1 MTVEAGGVGEQF
13 EKDPPASWRFAR
25 RMDAGETSLS
35 EVHATIPVPRWGSR
49 LRRLLAFS
57 GPGYMVS
64 VGYMDPGN
72 WATDIAGGSKF
83 GYTLLSVIMLS
94 NLMAILLQALAAR
107 LGIVTGR
114 DLAQACRDAYPRG
127 VGVVLWLACEAAI
140 IACDLA
146 EVVGTAIA
154 LKLLFGI
161 PLIAGALITALDAFL
176 LLLLMNK
183 GFRFLEAFII
193 ALLVVIAICFL
204 IQIVLAAPPVA
215 GVLDGFV
222 PSPEIVT
229 NPEMLYI
236 AIGIIGATVM
246 PHNLYLHSSIV
257 QTRRFERD
265 DEGRRDAVKWATID
279 STIALMLA
287 LFVNAA
293 ILVVAAAV
301 FHANGKT
308 DVAEIE
314 DAYSLLSPLLG
325 VGIASVLFAIALL
338 ASGLNSTVT
347 ATLAGQI
354 VMEGFLRIRLPHW
367 MRRLLTRAI
376 AIVPVVVVTALYGE
390 QGTARLL
397 ILSQVVLSMQLPF
410 AVVPLVQFVSD
421 RKKMGAFAIPVP
433 VAILSWIVAAVILIL
448 NFKLLADTLT
458 GPA

>member
-1 MTVEAGGVGEQF
+1 MLLETGGVDAPMKAFGQE
-13 EKDPPASWRFAR
+13 PSGGWRFVR

-35 EVHATIPVPRWGSR
+35 EVHATIPVPQRGSW

-57 GPGYMVS
+57 GPGYMIS

-127 VGVVLWLACEAAI
+127 VGVMLWLACEAAI

-161 PLIAGALITALDAFL
+161 PLIGGALITAFDAFL

-204 IQIVLAAPPVA
+204 IQIILAAPPVA
-215 GVLDGFV
+215 GVLGGFI

-229 NPEMLYI
+229 NSEMLYI

-265 DEGRRDAVKWATID
+265 DEGRRHAVKWATID

-293 ILVVAAAV
+293 ILVVAA
-301 FHANGKT
+301 
-308 DVAEIE
+308 AEIE

-338 ASGLNSTVT
+338 ASGLNSKVT
-347 ATLAGQI
+347 ATSAGQI

-433 VAILSWIVAAVILIL
+433 VAILSWIVAAVILVL
-448 NFKLLADTLT
+448 NFKLLAATLT
-458 GPA
+458 GSA